1 MKRTPLK
8 RGVTQ
13 MKRGGALRP
22 RSKKRQEVYARK
34 GGRRDFVAAYLRE
47 HPKCEAHIS
56 VHCQGQS
63 VDVHEKL
70 ARSQGGNIL
79 PTEDGSTSNFL
90 ALCRYCHSWIGD
102 HPNQARL
109 AGLRYSRYHK
119 SGEGD

>member
-1 MKRTPLK
+1 MNRTPLTRSATPLK
-8 RGVTQ
+8 RVASL
-13 MKRGGALRP
+13 MP
-22 RSKKRQEVYARK
+22 RCKKRQQLYARK

-56 VHCQGQS
+56 VHCQGQA

-79 PTEDGSTSNFL
+79 PTEDGSIDNFL
-90 ALCRYCHSWIGD
+90 AVCRYCHTWIGD
-102 HPNQARL
+102 NPNQARL
-109 AGLRYSRYHK
+109 AGLRYSRYRK